1 MNREH
6 LELCSS
12 AEWAERLRT
21 ELLPW
26 VFEAVDVPDDLLEIG
41 PGPGAATAV
50 LRERVRRLTAV
61 ESDPDLAARLK
72 DRFADDPSV
81 TVQHADATDLPF
93 ADGGFDAA
101 ASFTMLHHV
110 PSVELQDRL
119 FAEVARVLRPGGVFF
134 GTDSLDGPGFQRL
147 HAGDVCVP
155 VDPLTL
161 DERLRRAGFA
171 RVDLAVLS
179 LGVRFVARRPK
190 R

>member
-12 AEWAERLRT
+12 AEWAEHLRT
-21 ELLPW
+21 EILPW

-41 PGPGAATAV
+41 PGPGAATEV
-50 LRERVRRLTAV
+50 LRAQVKRLTGV
-61 ESDPDLAARLK
+61 ESDPDLAARLAV
-72 DRFADDPSV
+72 RFADDPTV
-81 TVQHADATDLPF
+81 TIRHADATDLPLP
-93 ADGGFDAA
+93 DGQFDAA

-110 PSVELQDRL
+110 PSAALQDRL

-134 GTDSLDGPGFQRL
+134 GTDSLDGPGFRRL

-161 DERLRRAGFA
+161 DERLRRAGFD

-179 LGVRFVARRPK
+179 LGVRFVARRS
-190 R
+190 